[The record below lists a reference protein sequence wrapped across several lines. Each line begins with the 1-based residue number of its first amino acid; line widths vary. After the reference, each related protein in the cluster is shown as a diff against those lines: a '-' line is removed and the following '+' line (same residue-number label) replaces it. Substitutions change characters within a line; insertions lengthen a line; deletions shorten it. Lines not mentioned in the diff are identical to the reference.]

1 MPDPFR
7 HIAILALL
15 LFVFQAHAQNLE
27 NIGKTKPFSISGGV
41 SSRLVFYNAD
51 GIPERRDPFGYVL
64 GGNVNIGIYELYLP
78 FSFTYSNQGTSYGQ
92 PFNQF
97 GVSPTYKW
105 ATLHLGY
112 RNVTHSSFTLAGHQ
126 MLGVGFDL
134 NPGKLRLGFMYGRLR
149 RAVQYI
155 PPPDSLSLDTLL
167 QVQPIPVADDPVYKR
182 SGWSAKVGYGDN
194 NNFIDVI
201 LFKAA
206 DDPSSISDDS
216 VKQAV
221 RPAENAVIGI
231 NARKMFFNK
240 LSVYFEGAVSAYT
253 RDQEAVEEGSGSD
266 SISLSRLFKPFI
278 PINSATY
285 YYRAVKSGLNYSH
298 AKFNVQ
304 AEYQRIDADYQ
315 SMGAYFFNN
324 DIESFSVT
332 PVVYFFQSKVIAT
345 MGFVHQRDNL
355 SGKKYATTRRTI
367 PRINLS
373 INPNYRYGFDIGYQD
388 MKTNQT
394 SGMVELTDSTRM
406 HMSNPGITL
415 GARYN
420 IIDSLR
426 THTFMIMLNRFELR
440 DRNLTTQPFSQYT
453 ASIVNFNYSFYRV
466 KSALGLNA
474 SFTSNKL
481 DSNNGINESF
491 GVALGSTKGFADNK
505 YMLNV
510 SWSANFAD
518 LGDSHSAN
526 AGLSFSPGGGFSA
539 TVNLIYLT
547 VKYPGSEFNEF
558 TGFIEGRYNFGKKA
572 KP

>member
-1 MPDPFR
+1 M
-7 HIAILALL
+7 LL
-15 LFVFQAHAQNLE
+15 CVIQVRAQNLE

-41 SSRLVFYNAD
+41 SSRLVFYNAS
-51 GIPERRDPFGYVL
+51 GIPERRDPFGYVFS
-64 GGNVNIGIYELYLP
+64 GNVNIGIYELYLP
-78 FSFTYSNQGTSYGQ
+78 FSFSYSNQGTSYGQ

-112 RNVTHSSFTLAGHQ
+112 RNVSHSSFTLAGHQ

-149 RAVQYI
+149 RAVQFI

-167 QVQPIPVADDPVYKR
+167 QTQPIPLADDPVYKR

-194 NNFIDVI
+194 NNFIDLI
-201 LFKAA
+201 LFKAT
-206 DDPSSISDDS
+206 DDPASISDDS
-216 VKQAV
+216 VNQIV
-221 RPAENAVIGI
+221 RPAANAVVGI
-231 NARKMFFNK
+231 NGRKMFFNK
-240 LSVYFEGAVSAYT
+240 LSVYFEGALSAYT
-253 RDQEAVEEGSGSD
+253 RDRDVGDEESTSD
-266 SISLSRLFKPFI
+266 SISYSKLFKPFI
-278 PINSATY
+278 PINGTTY
-285 YYRAVKSGLNYSH
+285 YYRALKSGLNYSH

-332 PVVYFFQSKVIAT
+332 PALYLLQNKVIAT

-355 SGKKYATTRRTI
+355 NGKKYATTRRTI

-373 INPNYRYGFDIGYQD
+373 INPSYRYGFDIGYQD
-388 MKTNQT
+388 MKTSQT
-394 SGMVELTDSTRM
+394 TGVVELTDSTRM
-406 HMSNPGITL
+406 RMSNPGITV
-415 GARYN
+415 GGRYN
-420 IIDSLR
+420 IMDSVR
-426 THTFMIMLNRFELR
+426 THTFMVMLNRFQLR

-453 ASIVNFNYSFYRV
+453 ASIVNFNYNFYKVR
-466 KSALGLNA
+466 SGLGLNA
-474 SFTSNKL
+474 SFTSNRL
-481 DSNNGINESF
+481 DSYTGVNESF
-491 GVALGSTKGFADNK
+491 GVAVGGMKGFVDNK
-505 YMLNV
+505 YMLNI

-518 LGDSHSAN
+518 AGDSQSAN
-526 AGLSFSPGGGFSA
+526 AGFSFSATSGFSA
-539 TVNLIYLT
+539 SVNLTYLT

-558 TGFIEGRYNFGKKA
+558 TGFIEGRYNFGTKR

>member
-1 MPDPFR
+1 M
-7 HIAILALL
+7 LL
-15 LFVFQAHAQNLE
+15 CVIQVRAQNLE

-41 SSRLVFYNAD
+41 SSRLVFYNAS
-51 GIPERRDPFGYVL
+51 GIPERRDPFGYVFS
-64 GGNVNIGIYELYLP
+64 GNVNIGIYELYLP
-78 FSFTYSNQGTSYGQ
+78 FSFSYSNQGTSYGQ

-112 RNVTHSSFTLAGHQ
+112 RNVSHSSFTLAGHQ

-149 RAVQYI
+149 RAVQFI

-167 QVQPIPVADDPVYKR
+167 QTQPIPLADDPVYKR

-194 NNFIDVI
+194 NNFIDLI
-201 LFKAA
+201 LFKAT
-206 DDPSSISDDS
+206 DDPASISDDS
-216 VKQAV
+216 VKQIV
-221 RPAENAVIGI
+221 RPAANAVVGI
-231 NARKMFFNK
+231 NGRKMFFNK
-240 LSVYFEGAVSAYT
+240 LSVYFEGALSAYT
-253 RDQEAVEEGSGSD
+253 RDRDVGDEESTSD
-266 SISLSRLFKPFI
+266 SISYSKLFKPFI
-278 PINSATY
+278 PINGTTY
-285 YYRAVKSGLNYSH
+285 YYRALKSGLNYSH

-332 PVVYFFQSKVIAT
+332 PTLYLLQNKVIAT

-355 SGKKYATTRRTI
+355 NGKKYATTRRTI

-373 INPNYRYGFDIGYQD
+373 INPSYRYGFDIGYQD
-388 MKTNQT
+388 MKTSQT
-394 SGMVELTDSTRM
+394 TGVVELTDSTRM
-406 HMSNPGITL
+406 RMSNPGITV
-415 GARYN
+415 GGRYN
-420 IIDSLR
+420 IMDSVR
-426 THTFMIMLNRFELR
+426 THTFMVMLNRFQLR

-453 ASIVNFNYSFYRV
+453 ASIVNFNYNFYKVR
-466 KSALGLNA
+466 SGLGLNA
-474 SFTSNKL
+474 SFTSNRL
-481 DSNNGINESF
+481 DSYTGVNESF
-491 GVALGSTKGFADNK
+491 GVAVGGMKGFVDNK
-505 YMLNV
+505 YMLNI

-518 LGDSHSAN
+518 AGDSQSAN
-526 AGLSFSPGGGFSA
+526 AGFSFSATSGFSA
-539 TVNLIYLT
+539 SVNLTYLT

-558 TGFIEGRYNFGKKA
+558 TGFIEGRYNFGTKR

>member
-1 MPDPFR
+1 M
-7 HIAILALL
+7 LL
-15 LFVFQAHAQNLE
+15 CVIQARAQNLE

-41 SSRLVFYNAD
+41 SSRLVFYNAS
-51 GIPERRDPFGYVL
+51 GIPERRDPFGYVF

-78 FSFTYSNQGTSYGQ
+78 FSFSYSNQGTSYGQ

-112 RNVTHSSFTLAGHQ
+112 RNVSHSSFTLAGHQ

-149 RAVQYI
+149 RAVQFI

-167 QVQPIPVADDPVYKR
+167 QTQPIPLADDPVYKR

-194 NNFIDVI
+194 NNFIDLI
-201 LFKAA
+201 LFKAT
-206 DDPSSISDDS
+206 DDPASISDDS
-216 VKQAV
+216 VKQIV
-221 RPAENAVIGI
+221 RPAANAVVGI
-231 NARKMFFNK
+231 NGRKMFFNK
-240 LSVYFEGAVSAYT
+240 LSVYFEGALSAYT
-253 RDQEAVEEGSGSD
+253 RDRDVGDEESTSD
-266 SISLSRLFKPFI
+266 SISYSKLFKPFI
-278 PINSATY
+278 PINGTTY
-285 YYRAVKSGLNYSH
+285 YYRALKSGLNYSH

-332 PVVYFFQSKVIAT
+332 PALYLLQNKVIAT

-355 SGKKYATTRRTI
+355 NGKKYATTRRTI

-373 INPNYRYGFDIGYQD
+373 INPSYRYGFDIGYQD
-388 MKTNQT
+388 MKTSQT
-394 SGMVELTDSTRM
+394 TGVVELTDSTRM
-406 HMSNPGITL
+406 RMSNPGITV
-415 GARYN
+415 GGRYN
-420 IIDSLR
+420 IMDSVR
-426 THTFMIMLNRFELR
+426 THTFMVMLNRFQLR

-453 ASIVNFNYSFYRV
+453 ASIVNFNYNFYKVR
-466 KSALGLNA
+466 SGLGLNA
-474 SFTSNKL
+474 SFTSNRL
-481 DSNNGINESF
+481 DSYTGVNESF
-491 GVALGSTKGFADNK
+491 GVAVGGMKGFVDNK
-505 YMLNV
+505 YMLNM

-518 LGDSHSAN
+518 AGDSQSAN
-526 AGLSFSPGGGFSA
+526 AGFSFSATSGFSA
-539 TVNLIYLT
+539 SVNLTYLT

-558 TGFIEGRYNFGKKA
+558 TGFIEGRYNFGTKR

>member
-1 MPDPFR
+1 M
-7 HIAILALL
+7 LL
-15 LFVFQAHAQNLE
+15 CVIQVRAQNLE

-41 SSRLVFYNAD
+41 SSRLVFYNAS
-51 GIPERRDPFGYVL
+51 GIPERRDPFGYVFS
-64 GGNVNIGIYELYLP
+64 GNVNIGIYELYLP
-78 FSFTYSNQGTSYGQ
+78 FSFSYSNQGTSYGQ

-112 RNVTHSSFTLAGHQ
+112 RNVSHSSFTLAGHQ

-149 RAVQYI
+149 RAVQFI

-167 QVQPIPVADDPVYKR
+167 QTQPIPLADDPVYKR

-194 NNFIDVI
+194 NNFIDLI
-201 LFKAA
+201 LFKAT
-206 DDPSSISDDS
+206 DDPASISDDS
-216 VKQAV
+216 VKQIV
-221 RPAENAVIGI
+221 RPAANAVVGI
-231 NARKMFFNK
+231 NGRKMFFNK
-240 LSVYFEGAVSAYT
+240 LSVYFEGALSAYT
-253 RDQEAVEEGSGSD
+253 RDRDVGDEESTSD
-266 SISLSRLFKPFI
+266 SISYSKLFKPFI
-278 PINSATY
+278 PINGTTY
-285 YYRAVKSGLNYSH
+285 YYRALKSGLNYSH

-332 PVVYFFQSKVIAT
+332 PALYLLQNKVIAT

-355 SGKKYATTRRTI
+355 NGKKYATTRRTI

-373 INPNYRYGFDIGYQD
+373 INPSYRYGFDIGYQD
-388 MKTNQT
+388 MKTSQT
-394 SGMVELTDSTRM
+394 TGVVELTDSTRM
-406 HMSNPGITL
+406 RMSNPGITV
-415 GARYN
+415 GGRYN
-420 IIDSLR
+420 IMDSVR
-426 THTFMIMLNRFELR
+426 THTFMVMLNRFQLR

-453 ASIVNFNYSFYRV
+453 ASIVNFNYNFYKVR
-466 KSALGLNA
+466 SGLGLNA
-474 SFTSNKL
+474 SFTSNRL
-481 DSNNGINESF
+481 DSYTGVNESF
-491 GVALGSTKGFADNK
+491 GVAVGGMKGFVDNK
-505 YMLNV
+505 YMLNM

-518 LGDSHSAN
+518 AGDSQSAN
-526 AGLSFSPGGGFSA
+526 AGFSFSATSGFSA
-539 TVNLIYLT
+539 SVNLTYLT

-558 TGFIEGRYNFGKKA
+558 TGFIEGRYNFGTKR